1 MVTEQQDTT
10 AATVKGEAARQAVIL
25 AFGIVS
31 VLVMVA
37 AQRAAGDPD
46 FYRSQRMKAAKASE
60 RMWEGSRRRSNR
72 LNSAALAGS
81 CEAYMSTTT
90 SRPPGA
96 QTRAISRSPSTV
108 SVTFRSPKATE
119 TI

>member
-37 AQRAAGDPD
+37 APRAAGDPD
-46 FYRSQRMKAAKASE
+46 FYRSQRMKAAKASDWLLARLAARAWKLAE
-60 RMWEGSRRRSNR
+60 AARREYESE
-72 LNSAALAGS
+72 SA
-81 CEAYMSTTT
+81 
-90 SRPPGA
+90 
-96 QTRAISRSPSTV
+96 
-108 SVTFRSPKATE
+108 
-119 TI
+119 